1 VVHIFISHATADR
14 AQAETILA
22 ACEAQGLTCW
32 IAPRDIVAG
41 TSWADAIVRG
51 IADSAIVLL
60 VHSDAANESP
70 MVLREIDAA
79 ASARRPILPVRID
92 AAMPREG
99 MQFYL
104 SATHWFDAP
113 PPLEAHLP
121 SLVETITRLLQPPS
135 ADGKPGRAALFPEFG
150 GQPAIA
156 VLPFRFRTDDDA
168 PFADGLT
175 EELINALS
183 RWRSFPVIA
192 RNSVFAWRGRDQDMR
207 LVGRELGARYIVSG
221 SVRRHEA
228 QARVSLDLVDAETG
242 ETLLSER
249 HENAAADPQAIQDE
263 LVLAIAGLLAPEVL
277 KLERKRA
284 MERPPPAP
292 GVYDLYER
300 GMWHRYRNKR
310 EELEIAEALFRQA
323 LDLDPHYARA
333 STALSLC
340 RNFAA
345 ISKWVPDVSA
355 AHAESLA
362 LARQAVAD
370 DPRDPHAHFAL
381 GVAYMNNAQRR
392 EAMVSLREAVRLNP
406 SHSYAHANI
415 GQLLNLL
422 NRPEEAL
429 PEIELALRLN
439 PQDPHRFMW
448 LPYVA
453 ASHYLAKRYRECLD
467 ACEQALL
474 ANPGYPHALRY
485 LIAALGQLGRSEDA
499 ARMLP
504 LLRRIDGD
512 LAGST
517 RLCES
522 LFVPEAASHIVQ
534 GWRLSGFT

>member
-1 VVHIFISHATADR
+1 VAHIFISHATADR
-14 AQAETILA
+14 AQAEAILA
-22 ACEAQGLTCW
+22 ACEGQGLTCW

-41 TSWADAIVRG
+41 TSWADAILRG
-51 IADSAIVLL
+51 IADASIVLL
-60 VHSDAANESP
+60 VHSLAANESP

-79 ASARRPILPVRID
+79 AAARRPILPVRID

-113 PPLEAHLP
+113 PPLAAHLP
-121 SLVETITRLLQPPS
+121 SLVETIARLLQPS
-135 ADGKPGRAALFPEFG
+135 CVDNKPGRTILFPEF

-221 SVRRHEA
+221 SVRRHDG
-228 QARVSLDLVDAETG
+228 QARVNLDLVDAETG

-263 LVLAIAGLLAPEVL
+263 LVLAIAGLLAPELL
-277 KLERKRA
+277 KLERTRA
-284 MERPPPAP
+284 VERPSPVP

-310 EELEIAEALFRQA
+310 EELETAEALFRQA
-323 LDLDPHYARA
+323 LELDPHYGRA

-345 ISKWVPDVSA
+345 ISKWVPDVPA

-381 GVAYMNNAQRR
+381 GVACINNARR
-392 EAMVSLREAVRLNP
+392 NEAIACLREATRLNP
-406 SHSYAHANI
+406 SHAYAHANR
-415 GQLLNLL
+415 GQILNFL

-429 PEIELALRLN
+429 PAIELALRLN
-439 PQDPHRFMW
+439 PHDPHRFMW

-467 ACEQALL
+467 ACEQALV
-474 ANPGYPHALRY
+474 ANPGYPHAMRY
-485 LIAALGQLGRSEDA
+485 LIAALGQLGRREEA
-499 ARMLP
+499 GRMLP
-504 LLRRIDGD
+504 LLQRIDGN

-517 RLCES
+517 KLCES
-522 LFVPEAASHIVQ
+522 LFVPEAARHIVD
-534 GWRLSGFT
+534 GWRLAGFT